1 MTERH
6 SPGGRRATPYQPPG
20 VSQPHYE
27 EYVPGAG
34 YTPPY
39 NPPPLPPKGLLGR
52 GRLALRNYGGLRRHA
67 RADSMAWW
75 GYKFLQGLL
84 FGGGPFAIGVLLVAL
99 SALLGGVGC
108 LSGIGVILVAVG
120 LVVLLRYA
128 LAPATCHWIVTVPE
142 NKYWVVEDR
151 DGYTLEYLPPG
162 RMIVP
167 WRWNSKVR
175 NYVDFNAVTITQ
187 VVDDVLSAGAPRVD
201 VEVSVGMTFNPVEAD
216 PEMYASLR
224 ALDSREKFEAM
235 LARDVLSIVRRNLN
249 RLPSGQQ
256 DVLRHPEVL
265 EDVIAEQLE
274 RHQAWGLFLA
284 SGRPVTVTVR
294 GLLVD
299 APYQPPASVPPG
311 GTPSAGDSSLL
322 DTAQHDRPSQAAPS
336 APPADVQVEQEEDR
350 ATRRGQKTPPGLKT
364 SADATDPLI
373 KRRRRKGRVPPER

>member
-6 SPGGRRATPYQPPG
+6 PPGDRRATPY
-20 VSQPHYE
+20 QPHYE

-39 NPPPLPPKGLLGR
+39 SPPPPPPKGLLGR
-52 GRLALRNYGGLRRHA
+52 GRLALRNYGGLRQQA
-67 RADSMAWW
+67 RADSVAWW
-75 GYKFLQGLL
+75 GYKFVQGLL

-108 LSGIGVILVAVG
+108 LSGMGVVLVAAG
-120 LVVLLRYA
+120 LLVLLRYV

-175 NYVDFNAVTITQ
+175 NYVDFNTVTITGI
-187 VVDDVLSAGAPRVD
+187 VDDVLSVGAPRVD
-201 VEVSVGMTFNPVEAD
+201 VEVSVVMAFNPVEAD
-216 PEMYASLR
+216 PEQYALLR
-224 ALDSREKFEAM
+224 AMDSREKFEAM
-235 LARDVLSIVRRNLN
+235 LARDVHGIIRRSLN
-249 RLPSGQQ
+249 RLPPGQQQ
-256 DVLRHPEVL
+256 DVLRRPEKL
-265 EDVIAEQLE
+265 EDMIAEQLE
-274 RHQAWGLFLA
+274 RHEALGLFLA
-284 SGRPVTVTVR
+284 SGRPVTVAVR

-299 APYQPPASVPPG
+299 GPYQPPASVPPG
-311 GTPSAGDSSLL
+311 ELSPAGDSSLL
-322 DTAQHDRPSQAAPS
+322 ATAAHEKPAQAVPPV
-336 APPADVQVEQEEDR
+336 PPADGRVEQEEDR
-350 ATRRGQKTPPGLKT
+350 AIRGSQESPPGLKT
-364 SADATDPLI
+364 SADVTNPLI

>member
-1 MTERH
+1 
-6 SPGGRRATPYQPPG
+6 
-20 VSQPHYE
+20 V
-27 EYVPGAG
+27 
-34 YTPPY
+34 
-39 NPPPLPPKGLLGR
+39 
-52 GRLALRNYGGLRRHA
+52 
-67 RADSMAWW
+67 AWW
-75 GYKFLQGLL
+75 GYKFVQGLL

-108 LSGIGVILVAVG
+108 LSGIGVTLVAAG
-120 LVVLLRYA
+120 LLVLLRYA

-175 NYVDFNAVTITQ
+175 NYVDFNAVTVTQ
-187 VVDDVLSAGAPRVD
+187 VIDDVLSAGAPRVD
-201 VEVSVGMTFNPVEAD
+201 VEVSVVMTFNPVEAD

-249 RLPSGQQ
+249 RLPQGQQ

-299 APYQPPASVPPG
+299 TPYQPPASVPPG
-311 GTPSAGDSSLL
+311 RTPSAGDSSLL
-322 DTAQHDRPSQAAPS
+322 DTAEHDQPSPAAPS
-336 APPADVQVEQEEDR
+336 ASPADVQVEQEEER
-350 ATRRGQKTPPGLKT
+350 ATRRGQKPPPGLKT
-364 SADATDPLI
+364 SAEATDPLI
-373 KRRRRKGRVPPER
+373 KRRRRKGHLPPDR